1 MQIFVRTLTGKKL
14 TLNVEASDTI
24 DSVKSKIED
33 KERIPPDQ
41 QRLIFVGRQLEDGRS
56 LLDYDL
62 PNV

>member
-1 MQIFVRTLTGKKL
+1 MFVRTLTGKKV
-14 TLNVEASDTI
+14 TLKVEASDTI

-33 KERIPPDQ
+33 KVRIPPDQ
-41 QRLIFVGRQLEDGRS
+41 QRLIFAGRQLKDGHS